1 MIALFACLQRM
12 QRIYSPRLGW
22 LGLLLF
28 CLTGCITTPPTAD
41 AAPTVVSLVKLQVAT
56 SFPILA
62 DIVQNVAGDGV
73 DVWSVIP
80 MGGDPHT
87 YQTLPQDVVRMSESD
102 LLILIGAHFER
113 FVESGFWRRAVREA
127 EIPTLVIG
135 EAIDLIKTDLV
146 IDHGDHV
153 HDLRE
158 GDPHVWLDPQKVMA
172 MLPPIAAKL
181 SEVDPANAAI
191 YQANAAHYLAELQA
205 LDRELEAAIARIPP
219 ARRKLIVHHD
229 AYTYFAARFGFEVL
243 GYVLRS
249 PASGSPAAAEMAALS
264 DLIATSGIP
273 IVFRE
278 PQFNADLLEQLA
290 ADHGVK
296 VGILL
301 TDTFTAE
308 ANTYLAMMRF
318 NMRSLADLQTAP

>member
-1 MIALFACLQRM
+1 MIAMLAGWQRM
-12 QRIYSPRLGW
+12 QRIYWLRLGW
-22 LGLLLF
+22 LGLLLLGLTA
-28 CLTGCITTPPTAD
+28 CLAPPPPAD
-41 AAPTVVSLVKLQVAT
+41 AAPTGVPIANLQVAT

-135 EAIDLIKTDLV
+135 EAIELIKTDLV

-153 HDLRE
+153 HDLRD

-172 MLPPIAAKL
+172 MLPPIVAKL
-181 SEVDPANAAI
+181 SELDPANAAT
-191 YQANAAHYLAELQA
+191 YQANAARYLAELQA
-205 LDRELEAAIARIPP
+205 LDRELEAAIARIPL

-243 GYVLRS
+243 GYVLKS
-249 PASGSPAAAEMAALS
+249 PASGSPAAAELAALS

-290 ADHGVK
+290 ADHGIA

-301 TDTFTAE
+301 TDAFTAE
-308 ANTYLAMMRF
+308 ANTYLALMRF
-318 NMRSLADLQTAP
+318 NMRSLAGLQTEP